1 VKPYG
6 AATSD
11 DSSNNARGWLQPGG
25 TEPVEVKIGVQN
37 APREIVLESPQ
48 TADEVEGAVAKA
60 LEGTSKLLVL
70 ADEHGRRIIVPAE
83 RLAYVEIGE
92 PAVRKVG
99 FGTL

>member
-1 VKPYG
+1 MKPYG
-6 AATSD
+6 AAISD
-11 DSSNNARGWLQPGG
+11 ACSNNARGWLQPGG
-25 TEPVEVKIGVQN
+25 TEAVEVKIGVQN

-48 TADEVEGAVAKA
+48 TADEVEGAIAKA

-70 ADEHGRRIIVPAE
+70 ADEHGRRVIVPAE

-92 PAVRKVG
+92 PSIRKVG